1 MASIPASPAEAAGLA
16 STRDPAR
23 ILRDGRE
30 GGARRLELGGRLTVA
45 NIAGLDR
52 ALRALEPAGGA
63 LVIDIAQVRRVDTTG
78 AWVLHRTVRDWQ
90 LSGQEARITG
100 ASADVLALVE
110 RIAAA
115 DRPCEVHQYR
125 DDSLAGRLAAIGR
138 DVLAFIGQLGA
149 FLAFLGTTLVA
160 LARII
165 PDPRRWRVNA
175 IVHQAEA
182 VMVNAIPIV
191 GLMLFLVGFV
201 IAQQG
206 AVQLRQFGAEVFT
219 INLVGRA
226 TLREL
231 GVLMTA
237 IMVAGRSG
245 SAFAA
250 QIGSMKLAEEVDALR
265 TIGVSPFEA
274 LVAPRV
280 IALVLTM
287 PLLAF
292 FAAICALIGGGLYC
306 WIDLGIPPA
315 TFVRRLQE
323 IVPITDFWIT
333 LIKAPLFG
341 AIIAIVGCHEGM
353 LVRGNAESVGT
364 HTTTAVVQAIFS
376 VIVLDA
382 FLAVFFTALGWI

>member
-1 MASIPASPAEAAGLA
+1 MASIPATPALVPPGAPP
-16 STRDPAR
+16 RDPAR
-23 ILRDGRE
+23 ILRDARTSE
-30 GGARRLELGGRLTVA
+30 GRRLELGGRLTVA
-45 NIAGLDR
+45 NIAALDR
-52 ALRALEPAGGA
+52 ALRELGPAAGP
-63 LVIDIAQVRRVDTTG
+63 LVIDVTAVRRVDTTG
-78 AWVLHRTVRDWQ
+78 AWVLHRTLRDWQ
-90 LSGQEARITG
+90 AQGGSAQLVG
-100 ASADVLALVE
+100 ASPDVLALVE
-110 RIAAA
+110 RIGAA
-115 DRPCEVHQYR
+115 DQPCQVHNFR
-125 DDSLAGRLAAIGR
+125 DDSVAGRLAAIGR
-138 DVLAFIGQLGA
+138 DVIGFIAQLGG

-160 LARII
+160 LARVI
-165 PDPRRWRVNA
+165 PQPRRWRINA
-175 IVHQAEA
+175 VVHQAEA

-245 SAFAA
+245 AAFAA

-280 IALVLTM
+280 IALVVTM

-306 WIDLGIPPA
+306 WVDLDIPPA

-341 AIIAIVGCHEGM
+341 AVIAIVGCHQGM
-353 LVRGNAESVGT
+353 QVRGDAESVGT

-382 FLAVFFTALGWI
+382 FLAVFFTALGWV

>member
-1 MASIPASPAEAAGLA
+1 MASVPANPAAAPFA
-16 STRDPAR
+16 APPRDRGR
-23 ILRDGRE
+23 IERDARE
-30 GGARRLELGGRLTVA
+30 GGARVLALGGRLTVA
-45 NIAGLDR
+45 NIAPLDR
-52 ALRALEPAGGA
+52 ALRALDPTPAP
-63 LVIDIAQVRRVDTTG
+63 LVIDVSAVRRVDTTG
-78 AWVLHRTVRDWQ
+78 AWVLHRTLRDWRAR
-90 LSGQEARITG
+90 GQAATLVG
-100 ASADVLALVE
+100 ASEDVRALVARVAE
-110 RIAAA
+110 A
-115 DRPCEVHQYR
+115 DRPCRVHSHR
-125 DDSLAGRLAAIGR
+125 DDSPAERLAAIGR
-138 DVLAFIGQLGA
+138 DVLRFIGQLGG

-160 LARII
+160 LARVI
-165 PDPRRWRVNA
+165 PQPRRWRVNA
-175 IVHQAEA
+175 VVHQAEA
-182 VMVNAIPIV
+182 VMVNAVPIV

-292 FAAICALIGGGLYC
+292 FACVCALIGGGLYC
-306 WIDLGIPPA
+306 WIDLQIPPA

-333 LIKAPLFG
+333 MIKAPLFG

-353 LVRGNAESVGT
+353 QVRGDAESVGA

-382 FLAVFFTALGWI
+382 FLAVFFTALGWV